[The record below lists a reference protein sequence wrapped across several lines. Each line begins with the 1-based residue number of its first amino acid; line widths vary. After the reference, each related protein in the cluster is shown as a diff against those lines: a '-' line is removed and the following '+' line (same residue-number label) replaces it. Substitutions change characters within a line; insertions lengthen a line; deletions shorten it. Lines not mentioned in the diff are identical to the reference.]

1 MAPTFGTDFK
11 FSPYSNIAYA
21 PPKTYRKACGDPGNH
36 MVCTY
41 YVVVLSK
48 LPKYIVGVV
57 VRELFP
63 FLRKNKISHMLSI
76 FPFLEHTILS
86 L

>member
-36 MVCTY
+36 MVCT